1 MNYPFAVRVRPAW
14 VPHGEVETGGNG
26 QSCGGSC
33 NWWNWGDGLMA
44 PALEAHEGLHL
55 GASEAGSQR
64 VRHAWDS

>member
-1 MNYPFAVRVRPAW
+1 MNHPFAVRVRPAW

-55 GASEAGSQR
+55 G
-64 VRHAWDS
+64 V